1 MDPRI
6 AAGTTRMLKRRRR
19 ELDDGATRLGWKAGF
34 GAPAAM
40 ERLGTDRPL
49 VGYLTRERLLDD
61 GATLSLDGMKQP
73 VLEAEVAL
81 HLAHGVPKGADA
93 TTALAAVG
101 TVGVAIEIA
110 DLDTPPEDVE
120 EIVAGN
126 IYHRHVLLGPE
137 VELRITGN
145 LTAQV
150 KRDGEEVARTDDPE
164 ALTGDVAGVL
174 ASMAGTLA
182 ETGGTTAAG
191 DVVITGSV
199 VPPVPLTAGSWTVTF
214 TGLGEV
220 TVRVTP

>member
-6 AAGTTRMLKRRRR
+6 AAGTTRMLERRRR
-19 ELDDGATRLGWKAGF
+19 ELDDGATHLGWKAGF

-61 GATLSLDGMKQP
+61 GATVSLDGMKQP

-81 HLAHGVPKGADA
+81 HLAHEVPAGADA
-93 TTALAAVG
+93 ATAASAVG
-101 TVGVAIEIA
+101 TIGVAIEIA
-110 DLDTPPEDVE
+110 DIDGPTDDVE
-120 EIVAGN
+120 EILAGN
-126 IYHRHVLLGPE
+126 IFHRHVLLGPE
-137 VELRITGN
+137 VEVRITSDLG
-145 LTAQV
+145 AEV
-150 KRDGEEVARTDDPE
+150 ERDDTVVARTDEPE

-174 ASMAGTLA
+174 ASMADTLA
-182 ETGGTTAAG
+182 KTGGTTAAG

-199 VPPVPLTAGSWTVTF
+199 VPPVPLSAGLWAVTF

>member
-1 MDPRI
+1 
-6 AAGTTRMLKRRRR
+6 MLERRRR
-19 ELDDGATRLGWKAGF
+19 ELDDGATHLGWKAGF
-34 GAPAAM
+34 GAPAAL
-40 ERLGTDRPL
+40 ERLATDRPL
-49 VGYLTRERLLDD
+49 VGYLTRERLLDE
-61 GATLSLDGMKQP
+61 GTTVSLAGMKQP

-81 HLAHGVPKGADA
+81 HLAHEVPEGADA
-93 TTALAAVG
+93 ATALAAVG

-137 VELRITGN
+137 VELRTTGN
-145 LTAQV
+145 LSAEVTC
-150 KRDGEEVARTDDPE
+150 DGTEVARTNDPE

-174 ASMAGTLA
+174 ASMADTLA
-182 ETGGTTAAG
+182 KTGGTTAAG

-199 VPPVPLTAGSWTVTF
+199 VPPVPLSAGLWTVTF

>member
-6 AAGTTRMLKRRRR
+6 AAGTTRMLERRRR
-19 ELDDGATRLGWKAGF
+19 ELDDGATHLGWKAGF

-61 GATLSLDGMKQP
+61 GATVSLDGMKQP

-81 HLAHGVPKGADA
+81 HLAHEVPAGADA
-93 TTALAAVG
+93 ATALAAVG
-101 TVGVAIEIA
+101 TIGVAIEIA
-110 DLDTPPEDVE
+110 DIDGPTDDVE
-120 EIVAGN
+120 EILAGN
-126 IYHRHVLLGPE
+126 IFHRHVLLGPE
-137 VELRITGN
+137 VEVRITSDLG
-145 LTAQV
+145 AEV
-150 KRDGEEVARTDDPE
+150 ERDDTVVARTDEPE

-174 ASMAGTLA
+174 ASRADTLA
-182 ETGGTTAAG
+182 KTGGTTAAG

-199 VPPVPLTAGSWTVTF
+199 VPPVPLSAGLWAVTF

>member
-61 GATLSLDGMKQP
+61 GATVSLAGMKQP
-73 VLEAEVAL
+73 MLEAEVAL
-81 HLAHGVPKGADA
+81 HLAHEVPAGADA
-93 TTALAAVG
+93 ATALAAVG
-101 TVGVAIEIA
+101 TAGVAIEIA
-110 DLDTPPEDVE
+110 DIDAPPDDVE